1 MKPFGS
7 EVRQETTCTFL
18 CYLVS
23 VYLDISAAVPSR
35 HRGCSNMHV
44 VTRSVL
50 TPREQFLLS
59 TPLSTFQIIYLA
71 RHTIKHRQLS
81 LSGLGP
87 WIWNWFHSFSVPLK
101 HRADII
107 KFDPSLVRCLM
118 SDDIIASYVVSIE
131 LQWVGQLIC
140 NCPSATVSGDGR
152 ALRQSA
158 VNSLNFQ
165 PLPRHCF
172 ITTQVLM
179 LSPFCQFSGRWQGKG
194 CNHTV

>member
-1 MKPFGS
+1 M
-7 EVRQETTCTFL
+7 RQETTCTFL

-23 VYLDISAAVPSR
+23 VYLDISAAVPSPVTPPR
-35 HRGCSNMHV
+35 QLKYARSNTV
-44 VTRSVL
+44 SSDAEGTVFT
-50 TPREQFLLS
+50 QY
-59 TPLSTFQIIYLA
+59 STFEMIYLA
-71 RHTIKHRQLS
+71 RHTIKQRQLS

-140 NCPSATVSGDGR
+140 NCPSATVSGDGWSIETVSSELFELPTI
-152 ALRQSA
+152 AP
-158 VNSLNFQ
+158 
-165 PLPRHCF
+165 PLLHYDSGFDVVFP
-172 ITTQVLM
+172 
-179 LSPFCQFSGRWQGKG
+179 LS
-194 CNHTV
+194 V

>member
-1 MKPFGS
+1 M
-7 EVRQETTCTFL
+7 RQETTCTFL

-23 VYLDISAAVPSR
+23 VYLDISAAVPSPVTPPR
-35 HRGCSNMHV
+35 LLKYARSNTV
-44 VTRSVL
+44 SSDAQGTVFT
-50 TPREQFLLS
+50 QY
-59 TPLSTFQIIYLA
+59 STFEMIYLA

-81 LSGLGP
+81 MSGLGP

-179 LSPFCQFSGRWQGKG
+179 LSSLCQFSSRWQGKG